1 MELSDDIKDTV
12 KNPAVIFEIL
22 SPLTED
28 YDMGKKFFYYI
39 QIASLKEYVMIDSTK
54 PFTRIGRKQADN
66 AWKFEEYKDKPEAL
80 HLNSIDFTLSLQDI
94 YKGVL

>member
-1 MELSDDIKDTV
+1 MKFHL
-12 KNPAVIFEIL
+12 L
-22 SPLTED
+22 QRED

-54 PFTRIGRKQADN
+54 PFIRIGRKQADN

-80 HLNSIDFTLSLQDI
+80 HLNSIDFTLSLYRYLKAFCNACLYLNVHRLI
-94 YKGVL
+94 